1 VLFLDLDRFKILNDT
16 LGQEV
21 GDRLLVEVAHRL
33 AACLSPE
40 DTVARLGGDEFALLL
55 EDTSV
60 LSTATALAERVSA
73 EIQRPFVVDG
83 RDVLISASIGV
94 ALTGGGSMQPEEVLH
109 NADLAMYQAK
119 AEGRARY
126 ELYEPGLNVT
136 TRERLDLQADLRTA
150 GARQELSLRYQ
161 PVVTLASI
169 RPVEVEALVRWTTTR
184 GALLPA
190 DFIGLEETGYR
201 PDGPM
206 DPREACRQAR
216 AWQTESSEMPP
227 LIVSVNLSAGQ
238 FERTALPEEVATIVR
253 ETGLEPGRLQLEISE
268 AVLMRDDPQMLDR
281 LEALKAIGVR
291 LAIDDFGTG
300 YASLSYLKRL
310 PVDCL
315 KIDRSLVKGVAYE
328 TEDTAIIRAVTSL
341 AKSLGI
347 TVTAE
352 GVETHEQLPAARGGL
367 RSGPG
372 LLLRAAGVRGPR
384 PRAPREPRRRRPAWE
399 PLMARLTLRGLARTL
414 VMRLIGIVAFTGA
427 LGIGLSLLLEAAVS
441 EPEWTET
448 AAIAQRAVDRAACL
462 SCSGPERAQPQAPGG
477 GERALRVSCP
487 ASSRSRSGTRRA
499 RWYGRS
505 SPGSSAS
512 APTATSCATP
522 SAAAWR
528 SGSLRWPRRT
538 RRRRA
543 SSRPTSPTSSCP
555 CTARAPRAWSG
566 WSSSPRRPCAWTRP
580 TSAGACSPGTSPSA
594 PGSLCLILPLAAWRS
609 HRRTIAEA
617 SRPRSARA
625 AHPGQRAPPSSRGSS
640 R

>member
-1 VLFLDLDRFKILNDT
+1 LLDFHTPMSDGPIKREVALAGQHVRRKVILALTLCSVIPLLLLTYVFHAPVREFLGPLAGLADSVSIPALMAFTAVLMAGGAFIVWDIATALSRAAQISNEQNPELLPADPVRKDEIGTLMSSFARMLATIEQQSQEINEFPRRLDQLIREAFRDSLTGLPNRALFMDRLAHALTRAERSGSNIAVLFLDLDRFKILNDT

-169 RPVEVEALVRWTTTR
+169 RPVEVEALVRWDHRRR

-190 DFIGLEETGYR
+190 DFIGLSEETGLIV
-201 PDGPM
+201 PM
-206 DPREACRQAR
+206 GQWILREACRQAR

-268 AVLMRDDPQMLDR
+268 AVLMRDDPRMLDR

-328 TEDTAIIRAVTSL
+328 SEDTAIIRAVTSL

-352 GVETHEQLPAARGGL
+352 GVETHEQLVQ
-367 RSGPG
+367 
-372 LLLRAAGVRGPR
+372 LRAVGCDQAQGYFFAR
-384 PRAPREPRRRRPAWE
+384 PVSADRVPE
-399 PLMARLTLRGLARTL
+399 
-414 VMRLIGIVAFTGA
+414 
-427 LGIGLSLLLEAAVS
+427 LLESLGAD
-441 EPEWTET
+441 
-448 AAIAQRAVDRAACL
+448 DRH
-462 SCSGPERAQPQAPGG
+462 G
-477 GERALRVSCP
+477 
-487 ASSRSRSGTRRA
+487 
-499 RWYGRS
+499 
-505 SPGSSAS
+505 
-512 APTATSCATP
+512 
-522 SAAAWR
+522 
-528 SGSLRWPRRT
+528 
-538 RRRRA
+538 
-543 SSRPTSPTSSCP
+543 
-555 CTARAPRAWSG
+555 
-566 WSSSPRRPCAWTRP
+566 
-580 TSAGACSPGTSPSA
+580 SPSWL
-594 PGSLCLILPLAAWRS
+594 G
-609 HRRTIAEA
+609 
-617 SRPRSARA
+617 
-625 AHPGQRAPPSSRGSS
+625 
-640 R
+640 

>member
-1 VLFLDLDRFKILNDT
+1 MAPLLLDFHIPMSDGPIKREVALAGQHVRRKVILALTLCSVIPLLLLTYVFHAPVREFLGPLSGLADSVSIPALMAFTALLMAGGAFIVWDIATALSRAAQISNEQNPELLPADPVRKDEIGTLMSSFARMLATIEQQSQEINEFPRRLDQLIREAFRDSLTGLPNRALFMDRLAHALTRAERSGSNIAVLFLDLDRFKILNDT

-126 ELYEPGLNVT
+126 ELYQPGLNVT

-169 RPVEVEALVRWTTTR
+169 RPVEVEALVRWDHRRR

-190 DFIGLEETGYR
+190 DFIGLSEETGLIV
-201 PDGPM
+201 PM
-206 DPREACRQAR
+206 GQWILREACRQAR

-268 AVLMRDDPQMLDR
+268 AVLMRDDPRMLDR

-352 GVETHEQLPAARGGL
+352 GVETHEQLVQ
-367 RSGPG
+367 
-372 LLLRAAGVRGPR
+372 LRAAGCDQAQGYFFAR
-384 PRAPREPRRRRPAWE
+384 PVSADRVPE
-399 PLMARLTLRGLARTL
+399 LLVSLA
-414 VMRLIGIVAFTGA
+414 AD
-427 LGIGLSLLLEAAVS
+427 
-441 EPEWTET
+441 
-448 AAIAQRAVDRAACL
+448 DRH
-462 SCSGPERAQPQAPGG
+462 G
-477 GERALRVSCP
+477 
-487 ASSRSRSGTRRA
+487 
-499 RWYGRS
+499 
-505 SPGSSAS
+505 
-512 APTATSCATP
+512 
-522 SAAAWR
+522 
-528 SGSLRWPRRT
+528 
-538 RRRRA
+538 
-543 SSRPTSPTSSCP
+543 
-555 CTARAPRAWSG
+555 
-566 WSSSPRRPCAWTRP
+566 
-580 TSAGACSPGTSPSA
+580 SPSWL
-594 PGSLCLILPLAAWRS
+594 G
-609 HRRTIAEA
+609 
-617 SRPRSARA
+617 
-625 AHPGQRAPPSSRGSS
+625 
-640 R
+640 